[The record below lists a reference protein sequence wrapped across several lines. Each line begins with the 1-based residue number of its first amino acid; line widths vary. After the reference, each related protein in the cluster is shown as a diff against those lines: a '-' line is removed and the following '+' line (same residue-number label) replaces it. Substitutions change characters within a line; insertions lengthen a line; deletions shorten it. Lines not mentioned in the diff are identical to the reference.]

1 MLEKNQVIS
10 AVTEGLGSNGEGIVR
25 HEGITFFVPYCL
37 PGEKIRFRVLKIKDK
52 IGYGKVEEVLTP
64 AEERVREKCPVFMRC
79 GGCQLQHLQYKEQLR
94 FKANVVKDTLRKI
107 AGLSVDV
114 PVAVKSDLPYG
125 YRNKLQL
132 PVGVDKEGKNVVG
145 FMPNE
150 ATELFPSIPVSF
162 IPIGRKKSS
171 RSCIGI

>member
-1 MLEKNQVIS
+1 
-10 AVTEGLGSNGEGIVR
+10 
-25 HEGITFFVPYCL
+25 
-37 PGEKIRFRVLKIKDK
+37 
-52 IGYGKVEEVLTP
+52 
-64 AEERVREKCPVFMRC
+64 MRC

-145 FMPNE
+145 FYAE
-150 ATELFPSIPVSF
+150 RSHRIIPSIPVSF